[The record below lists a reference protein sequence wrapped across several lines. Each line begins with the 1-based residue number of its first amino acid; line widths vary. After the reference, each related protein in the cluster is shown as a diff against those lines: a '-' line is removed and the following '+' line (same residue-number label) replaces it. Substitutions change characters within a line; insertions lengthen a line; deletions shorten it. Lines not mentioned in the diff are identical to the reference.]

1 MSMGLIVGLGAL
13 LLSMFMLN
21 DLVSY
26 MAVAPGK
33 RPEWRGSLRRLAG
46 APLLWLFLAGC
57 AVTVLSGT
65 RAGALTAEE
74 GRSFFAMSLTSC
86 CAITLAVRWVR
97 GRANRSDES

>member
-1 MSMGLIVGLGAL
+1 MGLMVGLAGL

-26 MAVAPGK
+26 MLAAPGERK
-33 RPEWRGSLRRLAG
+33 EWRSLASHLVR

-74 GRSFFAMSLTSC
+74 GESFFAVSLTWC
-86 CAITLAVRWVR
+86 CAILVAVRWVR
-97 GRANRSDES
+97 FRADRSNNG